1 MFAGGGWNPAVVFIS
16 RDEKEMTLVVGDVDV
31 VEEVCCC
38 QKVEIVIGFDQ
49 NTQHWAFIGP
59 DGVNIKKRRT
69 KVVHHTHI
77 YIYIYIYICGCR
89 CETRHKESSREKEK
103 KREFILQEAFSFFV
117 LCV

>member
-49 NTQHWAFIGP
+49 NTQHWALIGP
-59 DGVNIKKRRT
+59 DEIDIKKRRT
-69 KVVHHTHI
+69 KVAHDI
-77 YIYIYIYICGCR
+77 YISTWDMI
-89 CETRHKESSREKEK
+89 E
-103 KREFILQEAFSFFV
+103 
-117 LCV
+117 

>member
-77 YIYIYIYICGCR
+77 YIYIYIYMWM
-89 CETRHKESSREKEK
+89 
-103 KREFILQEAFSFFV
+103 
-117 LCV
+117 